1 MALTRSQLV
10 DGLIAL
16 NAELV
21 MLETNGEP
29 EEAIQ
34 LVLERM
40 VNTSTRTVGSQDRL
54 WWWRQLYSIMD
65 RRAIRV
71 KKLTGMIRDDSA

>member
-65 RRAIRV
+65 RRAIRA